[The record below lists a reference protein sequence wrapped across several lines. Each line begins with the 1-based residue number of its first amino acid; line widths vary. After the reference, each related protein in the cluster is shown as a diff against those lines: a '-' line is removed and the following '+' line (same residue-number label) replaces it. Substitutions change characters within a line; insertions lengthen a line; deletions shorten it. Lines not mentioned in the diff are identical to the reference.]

1 MADPY
6 EDIIHLPRPVSKKH
20 PPMPMSKRA
29 AQFLPFAALTG
40 FEGEIAE
47 AGRLT
52 QAAPELGEDALI
64 ALDQQLAFLKQ
75 RLPEQPE
82 VVVTRF
88 LSDERK
94 AGGHFETLTG
104 RVRRLDEGNRALL
117 FTDGTWVDL
126 DTVVELT
133 VGPQDR

>member
-64 ALDQQLAFLKQ
+64 ALDRQLALLRQ

-94 AGGHFETLTG
+94 AGGQYETLTG

-117 FTDGTWVDL
+117 FTDGTRVDL

-133 VGPQDR
+133 VGPQGR